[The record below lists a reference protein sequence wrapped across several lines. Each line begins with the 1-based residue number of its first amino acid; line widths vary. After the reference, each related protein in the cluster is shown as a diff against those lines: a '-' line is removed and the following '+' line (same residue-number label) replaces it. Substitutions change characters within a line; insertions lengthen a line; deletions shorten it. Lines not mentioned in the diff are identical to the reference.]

1 MNLYYNDSSGKL
13 GNLPSTN
20 LYNGNISAISWN
32 NGGQGN
38 QAYAF
43 KYDDISRLTAANYG
57 AGSSFSAKDAY
68 TVNGISYD
76 ANGNIK
82 SLNRNEKDLKTNAIL
97 DIDRLTYSYDGNQ
110 LKAVEDHSQSDAAA
124 VAIGDVRGF
133 VNGATLSNEYLYDA
147 NGNMTKDLNKG
158 ITEIKY
164 NILNLPEKINING
177 KEILYVYTA
186 AGEKLQ
192 NIVDG
197 KTIAYNGGFV
207 YEKEAG
213 GVLTLKYI
221 LNSEGR
227 YIVDADSGAYEY
239 NLTDHL
245 GNVRAV
251 VDANGDVIQ
260 QSNYY
265 PFGGVFAKSGSV
277 DNKYLYNGKEKQE
290 LTGWLDYGAR
300 MYDSQLGRFHTQ
312 DPLAESYYG

>member
-1 MNLYYNDSSGKL
+1 MSLYYNDSFGKL
-13 GNLPSTN
+13 GDLPSTN

-57 AGSSFSAKDAY
+57 AGSSFSANDAY

-124 VAIGDVRGF
+124 VVIDSVRGF

-158 ITEIKY
+158 ITEIQY

-177 KEILYVYTA
+177 KEIRYVYTA

-192 NIVDG
+192 NIVGG

-207 YEKEAG
+207 YESTASN
-213 GVLTLKYI
+213 VFTLKYI

-227 YIVDADSGAYEY
+227 CVVNADSVAYEY

-265 PFGGVFAKSGSV
+265 PFGGVFAKRGSV
-277 DNKYLYNGKEKQE
+277 DNKYLYNSKEK
-290 LTGWLDYGAR
+290 
-300 MYDSQLGRFHTQ
+300 
-312 DPLAESYYG
+312 